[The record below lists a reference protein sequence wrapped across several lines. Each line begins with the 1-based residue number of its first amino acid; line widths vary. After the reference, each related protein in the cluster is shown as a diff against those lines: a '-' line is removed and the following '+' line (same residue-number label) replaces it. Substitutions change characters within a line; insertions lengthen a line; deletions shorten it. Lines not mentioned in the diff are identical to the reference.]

1 VICLTCFAACLRIYE
16 LNNANAPKDHFHLI
30 RKEILVLS
38 IVALKSSM
46 LALCQERERYLNSVA
61 GTWSTFYMES
71 FIIETVVRIRAP
83 KVGVRRIHF
92 VLEQESSEA
101 IPSSDFFLVQDAI
114 FALITMVNG
123 DVMAKG
129 EGRIHPE

>member
-1 VICLTCFAACLRIYE
+1 
-16 LNNANAPKDHFHLI
+16 
-30 RKEILVLS
+30 
-38 IVALKSSM
+38 
-46 LALCQERERYLNSVA
+46 
-61 GTWSTFYMES
+61 MES